1 MKTRTRQVSPP
12 NASTRK
18 ARSSRARDAIASL
31 TELRDAFADGRQVTA
46 REVRADLGPPFF
58 DAAAVRSIRESLGA
72 SQAAFA
78 LFVGASTGT
87 VSAWEQGRR
96 SPSGIAARFLDEIRR
111 KPCYFSDR
119 LARAFLRRDVEL
131 RGPIDS

>member
-1 MKTRTRQVSPP
+1 MP
-12 NASTRK
+12 
-18 ARSSRARDAIASL
+18 RSSHARDALASL
-31 TELRDAFADGRQVTA
+31 TELRDALADGRQVTA
-46 REVRADLGPPFF
+46 REVRADLGRSSF
-58 DAAAVRSIRESLGA
+58 DAGAVRSIRESLGA

-111 KPCYFSDR
+111 NPIYFGDR
-119 LARAFLRRDVEL
+119 LSRAFVRRDVEL
-131 RGPIDS
+131 R